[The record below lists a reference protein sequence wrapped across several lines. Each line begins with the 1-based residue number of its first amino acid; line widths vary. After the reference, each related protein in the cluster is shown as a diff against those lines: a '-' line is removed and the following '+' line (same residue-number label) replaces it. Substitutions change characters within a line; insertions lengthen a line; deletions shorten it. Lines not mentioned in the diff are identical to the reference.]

1 MPRRCCDAGLATAFL
16 TDGWFVCGGEGGAV
30 STSDKSSGSDDR
42 GKEERGEDFSTYC
55 ARCLFELR
63 QTRRAPVGE
72 IWRQE
77 LAWHRTR
84 LGALLTSDVELDN
97 RIAVIA
103 QTQRSADPIGAM
115 KINALV
121 SEAERRRA
129 LSAQD
134 RLLEAAARRRLTADN
149 LAELR
154 RGARP

>member
-1 MPRRCCDAGLATAFL
+1 M
-16 TDGWFVCGGEGGAV
+16 

-42 GKEERGEDFSTYC
+42 RKEERGEDFSTYC
-55 ARCLFELR
+55 ARCLSELR
-63 QTRRAPVGE
+63 QTRRAPVSE
-72 IWRQE
+72 IWRQQ

-84 LGALLTSDVELDN
+84 LGAVLTSDVELDH

-103 QTQRSADPIGAM
+103 PTPRSADPVGAM

-134 RLLEAAARRRLTADN
+134 RLVESAARRRLTADN
-149 LAELR
+149 LAEPR